1 MDQQE
6 ARKTD
11 AIQSLANRPGCL
23 GVVGSIL
30 AVVLDFFRQLN
41 KALAT
46 LTYEYE
52 SKRKFLGLPLFSIN
66 LGFDTTIGKMR
77 HARGFIA
84 IGTRATGVLSF
95 GFFVSRGLIAIG
107 GIALGLG
114 TVSLFSIA
122 LISVS
127 VFGLG
132 IVSVSVFAIGY
143 LAVGV
148 FALGYKSLGI
158 LAIGKEVVGI
168 IGIGQEVDSLFSP

>member
-1 MDQQE
+1 MNSV
-6 ARKTD
+6 R
-11 AIQSLANRPGCL
+11 SLANRPGCL

-30 AVVLDFFRQLN
+30 AVVLDFFRQFS

-46 LTYEYE
+46 VTYEYE
-52 SKRKFLGLPLFSIN
+52 SKRKFLGLPLLSIN
-66 LGFDTTIGKMR
+66 LGVDATTGTMR

-95 GFFVSRGLIAIG
+95 GFFVSRGVVAIG

-143 LAVGV
+143 LAVGI
-148 FALGYKSLGI
+148 FALGYKSVGI
-158 LAIGKEVVGI
+158 LAIGKQVVGI
-168 IGIGQEVDSLFSP
+168 ICIGEEVNSLFSP